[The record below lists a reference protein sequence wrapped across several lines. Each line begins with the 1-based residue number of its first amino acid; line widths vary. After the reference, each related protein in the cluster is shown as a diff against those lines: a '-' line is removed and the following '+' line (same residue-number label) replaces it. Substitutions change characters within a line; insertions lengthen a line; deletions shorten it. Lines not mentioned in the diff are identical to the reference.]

1 MAREPVP
8 STSWKA
14 AVSMPTPITPTASL
28 PMFRKGN
35 RPKTSTEKASALKEL
50 RDAKTKK
57 AKDLKEVKKAAKG
70 NKKEPK
76 VPKLAKKGAIAK
88 SRTAVQS
95 QVLTGTEREEET
107 HKEATHLEE
116 TQMEA
121 TNLEETQMEATNLE
135 ETEMEETQIEET
147 FDAQSRFPIILLP
160 LDEEPSTGVNN
171 QQEQYGSADDV
182 TIIPIG
188 DLTQRDTGGLKWCN
202 LKFLL

>member
-88 SRTAVQS
+88 NRTAVQS
-95 QVLTGTEREEET
+95 QVLTGAEREEET
-107 HKEATHLEE
+107 HKEATH
-116 TQMEA
+116 
-121 TNLEETQMEATNLE
+121 LE

-202 LKFLL
+202 LKLLL